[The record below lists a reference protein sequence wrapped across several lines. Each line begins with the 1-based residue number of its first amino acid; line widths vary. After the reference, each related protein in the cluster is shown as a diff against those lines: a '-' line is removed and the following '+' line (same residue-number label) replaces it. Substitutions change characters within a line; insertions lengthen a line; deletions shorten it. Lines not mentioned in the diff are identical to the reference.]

1 MSENELF
8 KQMIGLVRNVNKC
21 YSVCKFII
29 FANLTESR
37 LAFYNN
43 NFRSHTTKGKNPCIR
58 GICYI
63 SVYLYVLVLCVTMHF
78 QKSHASLSRKLS
90 EEASELN
97 RLVRLT
103 SSELSSASE
112 ATPDHT
118 SHFSFSVP
126 RGPHH
131 ETSPSTLHRPPFLC
145 KSH

>member
-63 SVYLYVLVLCVTMHF
+63 SVYLYVLVLWVTMHF

-90 EEASELN
+90 EQASELN